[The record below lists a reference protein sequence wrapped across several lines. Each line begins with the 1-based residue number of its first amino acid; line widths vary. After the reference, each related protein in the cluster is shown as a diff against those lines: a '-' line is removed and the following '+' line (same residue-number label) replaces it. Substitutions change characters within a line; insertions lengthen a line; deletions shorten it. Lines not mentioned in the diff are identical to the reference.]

1 EAANRSQLARFRRAL
16 QRWAI
21 ADLQVIGQQLDPF
34 WPKPGEVTQFEQSA
48 RNLFQQLSMNLQLI
62 APHQRFDLAGEVGAE
77 AGQLL
82 NLLDRQIGYAGWVF
96 SDGARGVAV
105 SAHAEEIAPAY
116 LEQVGDLI
124 QDASDL
130 LIVHRH
136 SAHNLTISSSLMTL
150 SRVSTVPG
158 LRFDAIESDHPPW
171 NNRLHEDRIH
181 SAAHR

>member
-1 EAANRSQLARFRRAL
+1 GHDDRGIRVATSGGRFGHGTVLLSLKGAKNRGLEFWAEAANRSQLARFRRAL

-21 ADLQVIGQQLDPF
+21 ADLQGIRQQLDPF
-34 WPKPGEVTQFEQSA
+34 WPKPGAGTQFEQSA

-124 QDASDL
+124 QD
-130 LIVHRH
+130 
-136 SAHNLTISSSLMTL
+136 
-150 SRVSTVPG
+150 
-158 LRFDAIESDHPPW
+158 
-171 NNRLHEDRIH
+171 
-181 SAAHR
+181 